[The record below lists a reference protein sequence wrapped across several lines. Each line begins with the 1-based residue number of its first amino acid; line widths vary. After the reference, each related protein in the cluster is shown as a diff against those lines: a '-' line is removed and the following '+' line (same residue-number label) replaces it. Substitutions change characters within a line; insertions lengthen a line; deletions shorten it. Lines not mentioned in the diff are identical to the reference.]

1 MDQQHG
7 KVERFLKLGYSHSDI
22 VRVLESLRHDAQTND
37 ILEELIK
44 TCQTPTTTTTTP
56 SIPAMRSAYS
66 SPQLI
71 PRGCSSPQPSQ
82 PLRPSSATDRDPT
95 GGFRPVVID
104 GSNVAMSHGNK
115 QVFSCRGLLLAVR
128 WFLERG
134 LRDITVFV
142 PLWRK
147 EQPSPEAPMTA
158 DQHILHEL
166 EKRTILVY
174 TPSRCV
180 NGKRVVCYD
189 DRYIV
194 KLAYESDGIVVSND
208 NYRDLQIERPEW
220 KTFIEERLL
229 MYSFANDKFMPPD
242 DPLGR
247 NGPTIDNF
255 LMKKQ
260 WTPENKQQHCPYGK
274 KCTYGVKCKFYHP
287 ERSNQSQLS
296 VADELRAKS
305 KPTAQTDRER
315 SFLPSGPSPALIQEV
330 SQEAHPYTSP
340 YELDLT
346 TTHLYRYL
354 STPPPLIKE
363 EHSHSHRASPSD
375 QFTSQRKTGSPTLHH
390 RSSLRLCPS
399 PDTDEAFSSLE
410 ASLSRLYVQDQANNT
425 KGPVVSYTYSSGV
438 ANCSQHSGDFYPSSS
453 HSHSHTSNQQRLSLG
468 GPSSAWDA
476 PQKLPQCGCDDSQSF
491 ECSPC
496 MYRHQHLQS
505 KLGGCSYAV
514 HSNHIHFTE
523 QQYFH
528 SPPPQRQSHSLPEH
542 SPGQGLSGE
551 RVGMT
556 RSNGSKAPESEQ
568 RRSVKNQ
575 LSTLFPHSMVDYVMS
590 VYPHTLNMS
599 ELVPLIQRFRISHI
613 PF

>member
-1 MDQQHG
+1 MRLWQREQPILSLCSVHLTTLKVSESPVTSTMLLHQHG

-22 VRVLESLRHDAQTND
+22 VRVLESLRHDAQTNE

-44 TCQTPTTTTTTP
+44 T
-56 SIPAMRSAYS
+56 SSRSAHS
-66 SPQLI
+66 SPQLV
-71 PRGCSSPQPSQ
+71 PRGCSSPHPSQ
-82 PLRPSSATDRDPT
+82 SLRPSSATDRDPT
-95 GGFRPVVID
+95 LGFRPVVID

-134 LRDITVFV
+134 IRDITVFV

-147 EQPSPEAPMTA
+147 EQPRPEAPMT
-158 DQHILHEL
+158 DQPILHEL
-166 EKRTILVY
+166 EKRKILVY

-189 DRYIV
+189 DRYII

-208 NYRDLQIERPEW
+208 NYRDLQIEKPEW

-255 LMKKQ
+255 LRIKQ
-260 WTPENKQQHCPYGK
+260 WTPENKKERCPYGK

-305 KPTAQTDRER
+305 KPAAQTDREW
-315 SFLPSGPSPALIQEV
+315 SFLPSGLGQEG
-330 SQEAHPYTSP
+330 HIYTSL
-340 YELDLT
+340 YEPDHT
-346 TTHLYRYL
+346 TNHLHRYP
-354 STPPPLIKE
+354 STPPHLRKN
-363 EHSHSHRASPSD
+363 EHSHSHRALPSD
-375 QFTSQRKTGSPTLHH
+375 QFTSQRETGSPVLQHKSSHH
-390 RSSLRLCPS
+390 FCPS
-399 PDTDEAFSSLE
+399 PDTDEAFGSLE
-410 ASLSRLYVQDQANNT
+410 TSLSRLYVQDQTNNP
-425 KGPVVSYTYSSGV
+425 KGPGVSYTYSSGV
-438 ANCSQHSGDFYPSSS
+438 AGCSQGSGDVYPSSTYSS
-453 HSHSHTSNQQRLSLG
+453 HSYGSNTQ
-468 GPSSAWDA
+468 SS
-476 PQKLPQCGCDDSQSF
+476 
-491 ECSPC
+491 
-496 MYRHQHLQS
+496 YV
-505 KLGGCSYAV
+505 V
-514 HSNHIHFTE
+514 HSNPIHFTE
-523 QQYFH
+523 QQYFQ

-556 RSNGSKAPESEQ
+556 RSNGGKAADSEQ

-575 LSTLFPHSMVDYVMS
+575 LSTLFPPSMVDYVMS
-590 VYPHTLNMS
+590 LYPHTLNKS
-599 ELVPLIQRFRISHI
+599 ELVSTAIYWSEEM
-613 PF
+613 